1 MPATGFVSQD
11 PVAEKT
17 EQGDVLFANYGTTE
31 MLYTGGCAVMVLGI
45 LIAACHI
52 CAKKKLLWFKNKSKL
67 PTAASEPHLAFYHRK
82 PTTAVK
88 AVKNPTGS
96 HYLKKSPSPTGSK
109 TPVGDG
115 SISPTGSEKTSRHSP
130 TISPTCE
137 QKTVQPPTHTLSVV
151 HENETDN
158 KLSSKNNQSQ
168 NETGPNDTPGKMGV
182 LFFKL
187 RYKKDKKVLLVNI
200 NKCMDLTPKEKN
212 SGTSDPYVK
221 LQLLPD
227 KEHKVK
233 TRVLRKTRNPVY
245 DEDFTFFGIQTN
257 KLQSMTLHFAIL
269 SFDRYS
275 RDSLIGEVFFTLNE
289 KDVLE
294 SIEKEQI
301 SIQKDIILRS
311 VKQSQIANRGEL
323 LVSLCWQPATR
334 RVTVVV
340 LKARNLPKM
349 DLTGLADP
357 FVKINFLVD
366 GTRISKK
373 RTHMKKRTLNPVYN
387 ESFVFDLPSTV
398 VDLHNVCIE
407 FCVFDHDR
415 VTKNEIIGRVLM
427 GHPDNPSVTAERHW
441 KEVMNAPRRQIA
453 DWHKLVV

>member
-1 MPATGFVSQD
+1 MPATGFVNPGLEL
-11 PVAEKT
+11 PVAKKT
-17 EQGDVLFANYGTTE
+17 EFDALTNYGSIAFISACAATFFAIILFA
-31 MLYTGGCAVMVLGI
+31 
-45 LIAACHI
+45 CHV
-52 CAKKKLLWFKNKSKL
+52 CAKKKLLWFRSKSKL

-88 AVKNPTGS
+88 AVKNTSGS

-115 SISPTGSEKTSRHSP
+115 SVSPAGSEKTSKHSP

-137 QKTVQPPTHTLSVV
+137 QKPVQPPTHALSVV
-151 HENETDN
+151 HENEIDN
-158 KLSSKNNQSQ
+158 KLSSKNINSQ
-168 NETGPNDTPGKMGV
+168 NTETGLNDGTGKMGV

-200 NKCMDLTPKEKN
+200 NKCMDLQPKDKN
-212 SGTSDPYVK
+212 TGTSDPYVK

-257 KLQSMTLHFAIL
+257 KLQSLTLHFAVL

-289 KDVLE
+289 KGVLD
-294 SIEKEQI
+294 SIEKEQV
-301 SIQKDIILRS
+301 SFQKDIVLRS
-311 VKQSQIANRGEL
+311 IKQTQIANRGEL

-387 ESFVFDLPSTV
+387 ESFVFDLPTSV
-398 VDLHNVCIE
+398 VDLQNVCIE

-427 GHPDNPSVTAERHW
+427 GHPDNPCATAERHW

>member
-1 MPATGFVSQD
+1 MPATGYAHQNLEQ
-11 PVAEKT
+11 PVAKKT
-17 EQGDVLFANYGTTE
+17 EF
-31 MLYTGGCAVMVLGI
+31 GI
-45 LIAACHI
+45 LTSYGSIILISASAAICFAIILLACHI
-52 CAKKKLLWFKNKSKL
+52 CAKKKLLWFNNKSKL

-88 AVKNPTGS
+88 AVKNPSGT
-96 HYLKKSPSPTGSK
+96 HYLKKSPSPTGNK
-109 TPVGDG
+109 TPIGDG
-115 SISPTGSEKTSRHSP
+115 SLSPEESEKISKITPS
-130 TISPTCE
+130 ISPTCE
-137 QKTVQPPTHTLSVV
+137 QKNVQPPTHVLSVV

-158 KLSSKNNQSQ
+158 KVLSKNNTK
-168 NETGPNDTPGKMGV
+168 NIENGPNDTNGKNGV

-187 RYKKDKKVLLVNI
+187 RYKEDKKVLLVNI
-200 NKCMDLTPKEKN
+200 NKCMDLQPKDK
-212 SGTSDPYVK
+212 SSSTSDPYVK

-233 TRVLRKTRNPVY
+233 TRVLRKSRNPVF
-245 DEDFTFFGIQTN
+245 DEDFTFFGIQSN
-257 KLQSMTLHFAIL
+257 KLQSLTLHFAIL

-289 KDVLE
+289 KDVHE
-294 SIEKEQI
+294 AIEKEQV
-301 SIQKDIILRS
+301 SFQKDIVLRNL
-311 VKQSQIANRGEL
+311 KQTQVAANRGEL

-387 ESFVFDLPSTV
+387 ESFVFDLPSSV
-398 VDLHNVCIE
+398 VDLQNVCIE

-427 GHPDNPSVTAERHW
+427 GNSNNPSATAERHW
-441 KEVMNAPRRQIA
+441 KEVMSAPRRQIA
-453 DWHKLVV
+453 DWHKLSV